1 MPEDGAMN
9 TRHADANPL
18 KDRRRWWV
26 ALLMLFPTGA
36 GYIYVGRPWRFVG
49 FTGFVILYMAA
60 FYYGNWDR
68 VNNRIAFVLFMVIV
82 SVAALGFA
90 ADLITIAIKQDS
102 HDLRWPQRRKWYV
115 AGLVIWTALAFA
127 PSALGNISK
136 NETYLH
142 QNTILK

>member
-1 MPEDGAMN
+1 MN
-9 TRHADANPL
+9 TQQADANPL

-36 GYIYVGRPWRFVG
+36 GYIYVGRPGRFVN
-49 FTGFVILYMAA
+49 FTGFVILCLAVLYFGNGYWMDNGAA
-60 FYYGNWDR
+60 FL
-68 VNNRIAFVLFMVIV
+68 VFKVIV

-90 ADLITIAIKQDS
+90 ADLITIAIKQDA

-127 PSALGNISK
+127 PSAFGSGFVN
-136 NETYLH
+136 
-142 QNTILK
+142 